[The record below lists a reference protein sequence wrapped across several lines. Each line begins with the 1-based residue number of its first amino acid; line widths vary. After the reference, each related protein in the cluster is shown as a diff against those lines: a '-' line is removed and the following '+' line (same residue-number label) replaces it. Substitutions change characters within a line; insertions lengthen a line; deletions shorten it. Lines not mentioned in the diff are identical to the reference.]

1 MIELRKSNNDDLPF
15 LKIMLY
21 EAVYWSDKKGR
32 PTFEEAFNLP
42 FVKLVLENW
51 GKHIGDLA
59 VIASIDQKP
68 VGAAWIRY
76 FTEDKNTRGYIRETI
91 PVLVIGISNAY
102 RHQGIGAMLIKS
114 LNTFAKE
121 DGVSQISLCVSKQN
135 YAQQLYIQQGFKVYQ
150 DIGDSL
156 LMLIS
161 LGNND
166 EV

>member
-1 MIELRKSNNDDLPF
+1 MIELRKSNNDDLAF
-15 LKIMLY
+15 LKSMLY
-21 EAVYWSDKKGR
+21 EAVYWSNKKDR

-42 FVKLVLENW
+42 FVKLILEDW

-59 VIASIDQKP
+59 VIATIGQKP

-91 PVLVIGISNAY
+91 PVLVIGVSNAY
-102 RHQGIGAMLIKS
+102 RHQGIGARLIKS
-114 LNTFAKE
+114 INTFAKE
-121 DGVSQISLCVSKQN
+121 DGVSHISLCVSKQN
-135 YAQQLYIQQGFKVYQ
+135 YAQQLYMQQGFEVYQ